1 MKKIL
6 FILCLLLPLLVP
18 AQRKIGLSSI
28 ILENSYFPHLDSTW
42 RYIHAD
48 DSSMASPGYNDSNWE
63 LVYTVLAPDSAREP
77 IHGIYWFR
85 NRIYVHDSM
94 LDKTFALNVTHY
106 GASEIYLDGELL
118 KTYGKVSPLA
128 DSTEYYNPTLSPF
141 VFHFS
146 DTGFHTIAVR
156 YANYRTP
163 VDIKAEDY
171 VPGFSLS
178 ISEANE
184 ALWLYTLMRMLFLGF
199 FLFLAGGFL
208 TLAGVHFLLWL
219 FRYSDKS
226 NFFLSILCLAFSI
239 FFGMQ
244 AYWTQTP
251 DADVAV
257 QKQNFTGVLLM
268 IVLLT
273 LSALLNYLFARI
285 KSVRFAAIAVICIMA
300 LVMILYDVPYA
311 GEISTVVMVI
321 VMLEALVLLIRA
333 IRAKVR
339 GAKILGIGI
348 IPLALFTFISMFSK
362 LFMADVAG
370 NSSAVQ
376 SNPMI
381 LVFAALFS
389 LLLILA
395 LSGVPL
401 SMSAFLAWRFAAV
414 SKDLNKQLEQV
425 KELSEKT
432 QEQEAEKKRIL
443 ENQKAQLEEEVTL
456 RTAEIVEEKKK
467 SDQLLL
473 NILPEEVARELKEKG
488 RTTAHQYDSVSVMF
502 TDFVDFTVAGSQM
515 ESQALVEELDNCFK
529 AFDEITGKHGI
540 EKIKTIG
547 DAYLAVCGLP
557 TPDPKHAEKT
567 VAAAKEIVAYMQQ
580 RRALL
585 GNKTFEIRIGIHSGE
600 VVAGIVGVK
609 KFAYDIWGD
618 TVNTAARMESN
629 SEPGK
634 INISQTT
641 YDLVKDNYTCTYRGE
656 LEAKNKGM
664 MKMYFVES

>member
-6 FILCLLLPLLVP
+6 FIVCMLLPMLAP
-18 AQRKIGLSSI
+18 AQRKIGLSNI

-42 RYIHAD
+42 RFIHAD
-48 DSSMASPGYNDSNWE
+48 NSTMSQPGYNDSDWVFIHTE
-63 LVYTVLAPDSAREP
+63 LKNDSTAGT
-77 IHGIYWFR
+77 INGISWFR
-85 NRIYVHDSM
+85 NRMYISDTM
-94 LDKTFALNVTHY
+94 LDKSFALNMTHF
-106 GASEIYLDGELL
+106 GASEVYINGKLL
-118 KTYGKVSPLA
+118 KTYGKIGLTG
-128 DSTEYYNPTLSPF
+128 DSTEYYNPTMSPF
-141 VFHFS
+141 IFHFS
-146 DTGFHTIAVR
+146 DTGYHTIAIR
-156 YANYRTP
+156 YANYRTGKET
-163 VDIKAEDY
+163 KAPEY
-171 VPGFSLS
+171 VHGFS
-178 ISEANE
+178 ISVTEANE
-184 ALWLYTLMRMLFLGF
+184 TLWLNSLLRMIILGF

-208 TLAGVHFLLWL
+208 TLTGLHLLLWL
-219 FRYSDKS
+219 YRYSDKS

-239 FFGMQ
+239 YFIMQ

-251 DADVAV
+251 DADVAT
-257 QKQNFTGVLLM
+257 QRMNFTGVLLM
-268 IVLLT
+268 VVLLT
-273 LSALLNYLFARI
+273 LSALLNYLFVRI
-285 KSVRFAAIAVICIMA
+285 GWRFWAIAVICIAAMV
-300 LVMILYDVPYA
+300 LIIEGNDYA
-311 GEISTVVMVI
+311 EQVSTAVMVL
-321 VMLEALVLLIRA
+321 VMLEAMVLLIKA
-333 IRAKVR
+333 IRTKVR
-339 GAKILGIGI
+339 GARILAIGI
-348 IPLALFTFISMFSK
+348 IPLALFTFISLFSK
-362 LFMADVAG
+362 VFLGELANNAG
-370 NSSAVQ
+370 TAQ
-376 SNPMI
+376 ANPMI
-381 LVFAALFS
+381 LAFAAVFSILFVLS
-389 LLLILA
+389 
-395 LSGVPL
+395 LSGIPI
-401 SMSAFLAWRFAAV
+401 SMSAFLAWRFATV
-414 SKDLNKQLEQV
+414 SKDLNKQLQQV

-432 QEQEAEKKRIL
+432 QQQEAEKKRIL

-488 RTTAHQYDSVSVMF
+488 HTTAHQYDSVSVMF

-529 AFDEITGKHGI
+529 AFDEIMGKHGI

-557 TPDPKHAEKT
+557 TPDPQHAKKT
-567 VAAAKEIVAYMQQ
+567 VAAAKEIVAYMQE
-580 RRALL
+580 RRAQL

-641 YDLVKDNYTCTYRGE
+641 YELVKDSYTCTYRGE

-664 MKMYFVES
+664 MKMYFVEA

>member
-6 FILCLLLPLLVP
+6 FIICMLLPLLLP
-18 AQRKIGLSSI
+18 AQQKIGLANI
-28 ILENSYFPHLDSTW
+28 ILENSYFPQLDSAW

-48 DSSMASPGYNDSNWE
+48 DSAMAMPGYNDSNWA
-63 LVYTVLAPDSAREP
+63 LINTVLKPDSANKH

-85 NRIYVHDSM
+85 NRIYVADSM
-94 LDKTFALNVTHY
+94 LDKSFALNMTHY
-106 GASEIYLDGELL
+106 GASQIYLDGQLL
-118 KTYGKVSPLA
+118 MTYGKIGA
-128 DSTEYYNPTLSPF
+128 DEHKTVYHNPTMSPH
-141 VFHFS
+141 VFHFD
-146 DTGFHTIAVR
+146 DTGYHTIAVR
-156 YANYRTP
+156 YANYRTG
-163 VDIKAEDY
+163 KETELEGY

-178 ISEANE
+178 ISEANQ
-184 ALWLYTLMRMLFLGF
+184 ALWLNSLMRMIIFGF
-199 FLFLAGGFL
+199 FVFLAGGFL
-208 TLAGVHFLLWL
+208 TLMGLHLLLWL
-219 FRYSDKS
+219 YRYSDKS

-239 FFGMQ
+239 YFIMQ
-244 AYWTQTP
+244 AYWTQTS
-251 DADVAV
+251 DADVATHRS
-257 QKQNFTGVLLM
+257 NFTGVLLM
-268 IVLLT
+268 VVLLT
-273 LSALLNYLFARI
+273 LSALLNYLFVRI
-285 KSVRFAAIAVICIMA
+285 GWRFWVIAVICIAAMV
-300 LVMILYDVPYA
+300 LIIKSTDYA
-311 GEISTVVMVI
+311 EQVSTAVMVL
-321 VMLEALVLLIRA
+321 VMLEAMVLLIKA
-333 IRAKVR
+333 IRTKVR
-339 GAKILGIGI
+339 GAKILAIGI
-348 IPLALFTFISMFSK
+348 IPLALFTFISLFSK
-362 LFMADVAG
+362 VFLGELANNAG
-370 NSSAVQ
+370 TAQ
-376 SNPMI
+376 ANPM
-381 LVFAALFS
+381 LLAFAAVFSILFVLS
-389 LLLILA
+389 
-395 LSGVPL
+395 LSGVPI
-401 SMSAFLAWRFAAV
+401 SMSAFLAWRFATV
-414 SKDLNKQLEQV
+414 SKDLGKQLQQV

-432 QEQEAEKKRIL
+432 QQQEAEKKRIL

-488 RTTAHQYDSVSVMF
+488 HTTAHQYDSVSVMF

-529 AFDEITGKHGI
+529 AFDEIMGKHGI

-580 RRALL
+580 RRAQL

-641 YDLVKDNYTCTYRGE
+641 YELVKDNYACTYRGE

-664 MKMYFVES
+664 MKMYFVEA